1 MEYAGNKSPEKTSLE
16 KRPPKKHS
24 LLKKMSG
31 KSTEKS

>member
-1 MEYAGNKSPEKTSLE
+1 MEYAGNKSPEKMSLE